1 MEGASQRR
9 RPGWWTVLG
18 VATVAG
24 AVALAEL
31 GTRFGR
37 LYLTPMAWTG
47 IILVADGLLDA
58 TGRSW
63 LRHRPGRLLVAA
75 LISVPSWLL
84 FEWYDRP
91 RFWNPAGPEL
101 WWHYHGL
108 PPWPERGI
116 GYLWAFATITPA
128 LLLLAALLEPA
139 AARWVGRGEGGRMPR
154 ELGWALSAVGL
165 VMAAIPMLWPS
176 PYFAADVWLAWVL
189 LLDPINRARG
199 RPSLIA
205 ALEAGDRARPVAFLL
220 AGLVAGVLW
229 ESINWVAG
237 ARWTYTVPF
246 GGGLKLFEM
255 PLLGFLGFAPFALES
270 FAIWAFLG
278 GRVTDLVEPG
288 RGLR

>member
-1 MEGASQRR
+1 MA
-9 RPGWWTVLG
+9 
-18 VATVAG
+18 A

-37 LYLTPMAWTG
+37 LYLTPLAWTG

-63 LRHRPGRLLVAA
+63 LRHRPGRLAVAA

-91 RFWNPAGPEL
+91 RFWDPAGPEL

-176 PYFAADVWLAWVL
+176 PSFAADVWLAWVL
-189 LLDPINRARG
+189 LLDPINHARG

-205 ALEAGDRARPVAFLL
+205 ALEAGNRARPVAFLL